1 LLFWGYICAPQK
13 DGQQKS
19 FTGMGMFII
28 SRRPNGE
35 YKFVF
40 TSRKGK
46 TVFTSISCKEKSDC
60 EAMIAAIRENIGQF
74 AFTKQ
79 GTASGK
85 YFFRLSK
92 GGLVLATSRKFSTQL
107 MLQKGITEIT
117 TYMHRSEVLDF
128 SGDDMVFPPAEEIWG
143 SEAVQVSA

>member
-1 LLFWGYICAPQK
+1 
-13 DGQQKS
+13 
-19 FTGMGMFII
+19 MGMFII
-28 SRRPNGE
+28 SKRHNGE

-46 TVFTSISCKEKSDC
+46 TVFTSISCKEKADC
-60 EAMIAAIRENIGQF
+60 EQIIAAIRENIGQF

-92 GGLVLATSRKFSTQL
+92 DGLVLATSRKFSTAL
-107 MLQKGITEIT
+107 MLQKGINEIT

-128 SGDDMVFPPAEEIWG
+128 SEDGMVFPPAEEIWG
-143 SEAVQVSA
+143 SGAEPVSA